1 VGQSLVDALA
11 LPACICEAQSWEIIR
26 YNTPAIMLFGRQP
39 APRTRIHEVLRF
51 VRPDGTPLEDD
62 EVPLGPSIAEG
73 IAAADQAAIIH
84 RPDDESVAVRVDIM
98 PLEGAGAAQR
108 QGLLL
113 FRRAAAGRR
122 HDDLM
127 AGQARALEM
136 IACGAP
142 LAAILDALAR
152 EIEAICGGDNAVT
165 AVALAHRSPVETAP
179 SDPTAWSVP
188 ILSTTGRPLGSFR
201 THFRDGRDPSVTER
215 GRVALMAHTATI
227 AIERQSAMDLMVDA
241 DRRKDEFVAMLAHEL
256 RNPLAPILSA
266 AQLLG
271 VGPCDRAVIVRAG
284 STIEHHVHHMT
295 HLIDDLLDVSRIT
308 RGTVELRKSMVDLRE
323 VATRAAESVSSL
335 IDRREHYLSVSLP
348 DAPVV
353 VCVDATRIEQ
363 LIANLLTNSAKYTS
377 PGGRIAL
384 RISSSTDSTVNIRVT
399 DNGEGIPPALLPR
412 IFDLFTQGD
421 LGLDRSGGGLGIGLT
436 VAKRIVDL
444 HGGSIDA
451 GSDGPGCGSEFTV
464 TLPRGTAEMAGDD
477 GSAPVRPAAQRR
489 ILIVE
494 DHRDA
499 GEMLAMLL
507 QMRSHK
513 VRLVS
518 DGYTALAVAP
528 KYRPDVMLIDIGLP
542 GMSGYD
548 LADRIRGDRA
558 LAHVLL
564 IAVTGY
570 GSPNERN
577 QALSAG
583 FDHHLVKPVDEDAL
597 AALLA

>member
-1 VGQSLVDALA
+1 
-11 LPACICEAQSWEIIR
+11 
-26 YNTPAIMLFGRQP
+26 
-39 APRTRIHEVLRF
+39 
-51 VRPDGTPLEDD
+51 
-62 EVPLGPSIAEG
+62 
-73 IAAADQAAIIH
+73 
-84 RPDDESVAVRVDIM
+84 
-98 PLEGAGAAQR
+98 
-108 QGLLL
+108 
-113 FRRAAAGRR
+113 
-122 HDDLM
+122 
-127 AGQARALEM
+127 
-136 IACGAP
+136 
-142 LAAILDALAR
+142 
-152 EIEAICGGDNAVT
+152 
-165 AVALAHRSPVETAP
+165 
-179 SDPTAWSVP
+179 
-188 ILSTTGRPLGSFR
+188 
-201 THFRDGRDPSVTER
+201 
-215 GRVALMAHTATI
+215 
-227 AIERQSAMDLMVDA
+227 
-241 DRRKDEFVAMLAHEL
+241 
-256 RNPLAPILSA
+256 
-266 AQLLG
+266 
-271 VGPCDRAVIVRAG
+271 
-284 STIEHHVHHMT
+284 
-295 HLIDDLLDVSRIT
+295 
-308 RGTVELRKSMVDLRE
+308 
-323 VATRAAESVSSL
+323 
-335 IDRREHYLSVSLP
+335 
-348 DAPVV
+348 
-353 VCVDATRIEQ
+353 VDATRIEQ

-384 RISSSTDSTVNIRVT
+384 RISSSTDSTVDIRVT

-412 IFDLFTQGD
+412 IFDLFIQGD
-421 LGLDRSGGGLGIGLT
+421 PGLDRSGGGLGVGLT

-451 GSDGPGCGSEFTV
+451 RSDGPGCGSEFTV
-464 TLPRGTAEMAGDD
+464 TLPRGTAEIAGTDRP
-477 GSAPVRPAAQRR
+477 APVRPAAQRR